1 MPQSEVPREA
11 VEEAA
16 LAVSATML
24 DWGDDKIEVWD
35 SHRLLAEEALF
46 ALRTLPPAARW
57 RLIAWLAEGLEP
69 TEAMRVNGGLALEK
83 AMFEEDGTLI
93 FEAAS
98 ACCTAMLAAAREAD
112 DAG

>member
-1 MPQSEVPREA
+1 MSQSEAPREA
-11 VEEAA
+11 VE
-16 LAVSATML
+16 AV
-24 DWGDDKIEVWD
+24 ER
-35 SHRLLAEEALF
+35 RLEHAGARQPHARAHLILIG
-46 ALRTLPPAARW
+46 LRNLLPTARW

-112 DAG
+112 NAG